1 MLLSEEGLKYVEQLS
16 ENIFN
21 ALLDPSSNVNAFSD
35 FNTLF
40 KPYSV
45 NTEKVDNGVVT
56 PIVRTFINKDVVKKL
71 QFPNSSKLFDRSSG
85 YIPKTT
91 HKEDYRTSSK
101 SKDLIY
107 DIKEGFVEADAIQ
120 NAYITYWMNNY
131 INGLELNLALMG
143 DITGYKNAETVIKRA
158 SSMWG
163 PRLSPNIPLLQ
174 TGQENLAKK
183 HFRVVVGSDTT
194 VLFSTTEAKEMLDL
208 KGAEIYETADP
219 DVKKL
224 YDEEKARLIK
234 EGKAVTATITDGA
247 NWIFTRGVREL
258 EKMYPRGSYLGD
270 VIKDLYVGQNQ
281 FSQNLIIKNATVHIN
296 DELTRLNPALVDFR
310 FIHELYG
317 LREILENSKV
327 NAETL
332 VGLEKELAE
341 FIKSEESNEYTG
353 AKKFISEKKINE
365 FQHRVNVLKSQQY
378 TLEKNTDEEI
388 GQIINKAKDIF
399 RRSIIAEQANPV
411 TLEEWEFLQEMYALT
426 EHTYIRAIVKPSAF
440 KAMKMKDETNYL
452 DFSNAEFK
460 INPKSVLVLNNRD
473 WGVQL
478 KAAQEVAK
486 GVNIFTQL
494 LNHIGYTKNVASNI
508 PIIKE
513 VYEALAQTF
522 QKNADELLEQFK
534 VTEQLDGSRYD
545 KFMAR
550 LRDYIISKLE
560 KNTQDSGERME
571 ELMRLGTSLNL
582 PSVVNEVITQLFSTF
597 NNKITSVK
605 FTGGKLVIASEA
617 TLQYDLNELKAQLNV
632 KDSTIEN
639 KKYKPE
645 YDFKTNTASIVVSE
659 AFIRQFPAFKNMTV
673 AQINKELE
681 SKDYF
686 MLGVRIPST
695 GYNSGAHLKIKQVF
709 EGNRFSNTVYLPGV
723 LVAISGADYDVDS
736 LFIVSGDYHSGN
748 DTKIKIK
755 FDGETLVFDEKD
767 TRKFVGFKS
776 IVEENPD
783 DPGNKRVVHI
793 PEENYKKL
801 EKIIRVLDGG
811 LKEKT
816 QKELIELY
824 KLMFSKIRTDFAKDL
839 LDLTDFELLNQI
851 KNKIAELKKEY
862 KVTGASNLE
871 TLKNIDTAI
880 KELGATDIVQKEN
893 LENLKAYVKIYYNL
907 TDKFSEELLTLQN
920 KQKELRRLY
929 DSYLKNKVVLN
940 FMNLMTDPKNREDS
954 QLVTDLT
961 FITDTKDVKSLYSK
975 IINKFKGL
983 NPDSKDVS
991 EDEILGT
998 IKGLGSLFADV
1009 SQIKLEVQTKDSA
1022 ALIGITSAYTR
1033 GSSNLIYIYHVENPN
1048 DTYNENG
1055 DVLGPKHKFKIKFNE
1070 KLYDRFMLTE
1080 KVKETYVL
1088 INRLINVSIDD
1099 PKEKILGI
1107 LNLNKSNSNAYLS
1120 LAQLGFD
1127 IEELTL
1133 IFRQPVVLDMG
1144 RDSFDKAVDE
1154 KTDQLKKMLSKK
1166 AFTEYNALVKQQ
1178 DFGDLFSQKKLDK
1191 YYIKYS
1197 SIEEFMSE
1205 NPDQASID
1213 EFAMVQL
1220 TVLKNLSMANKLGKG
1235 VMDMANV
1242 VKIYQDVTVKSSE
1255 IPDLMET
1262 LYSVLDLGQ
1271 QSVTIP
1277 ELNVTVTTP
1286 LRDLHK
1292 QKSLTINKDF
1302 PFEIKSLDAV
1312 PHIAQGIKDYTRFT
1326 SAISKAVFK
1335 LNPHFD
1341 LLALAITKHIGI
1353 KYKSE
1358 TTVREEIKD
1367 ALINYLLI
1375 HSKITLPVKDEN
1387 GDKANKTLDFS
1398 FSDIPVRID
1407 KTTGLEY
1414 SGAAEFKRLFE
1425 IDIETMR
1432 QKEPNNL
1439 FAKNLHV
1446 SIDKKAATLVN
1457 MHGSDFVKIKR
1468 LDWAFAALGDV
1479 ENGFSQYQ
1487 VDLLK
1492 YLLLTNQFKFSAK
1505 NPTRVMSVLYQTLGA
1520 ALDNS
1525 LNKINSTDTFEGF
1538 INAIVKNPKNP
1549 HFLSGFISGVLPML
1563 IENIRSAKDTK
1574 ELVQKRASENIKE
1587 NSTDVDVSSQTS
1599 VDAAFNEENDTI
1611 EEATEETLTKEKLK
1625 DLESDSK
1632 NEDTFEEVSNSES
1645 YEDAEKNEI
1654 VMNEYNHIT
1663 GTFAPAFEDRM
1674 IVIDSKTEEPSTLRT
1689 SYHATIISSKK
1700 NFTLID
1706 FYNADTYKQLTVGK
1720 NTGIFK
1726 KHAIFKKV
1734 GYTTKTVMIKNKP
1747 TTIGYVYYQIDRY
1760 TTKRNVL
1767 FYLPQKGDSRNNI
1780 PTTHSVKGT
1789 QVFIDKETGITKVK
1803 FFSTKIFKNET
1814 IRITTNNSNYSKY
1827 AKISKVI
1834 PLTPVLWKE
1843 LKEID
1848 AKLDAKKI
1856 QLKIK
1861 KGADKKAIET
1871 DIAVLNKRKFEITTT
1886 AEVEFYTPKVLE
1898 TPVEYVGNL
1907 KHVSTFLQ
1915 EFYEYL
1921 NDKGKPGFIG
1931 QFTALTDILTTLS
1944 NKKTFEIKELNTTF
1958 NYKNISNLN
1967 NLINFVSRIST
1978 NTKEIITNEDANTYL
1993 KAFIETKKSP
2003 RKRAKFDFSAD
2014 EVKEGEEQEKQC

>member
-1 MLLSEEGLKYVEQLS
+1 MATSCTYVLRDKQFLSKESLVSYLMNNPKELDNSVNDYGLFDNDTIDFVEKIDSTEILNYIQQFLPTITMDQIRTLTTLEQFVQETGVAALGNFTGMIHKVGSSNNPTGMFRFFKDKYGQVSVKLIRHEVVHAALNLFMHPQEKLALINAYRIQYPTETEGLTDLLVEEAIADRFANQKDITKVSGIIRTLFDKILEALGFINSNKNLIEEFYNKLGAGKITQMSPDINPSTNFIKLFGNAVTTKEGAVTTEGNRMVDMASKITKEFLKEFMQIGSTKTPELVTDEEGNTLLSNYPYTLSEASEKFIRYLIKRTLDNDKKIKQLDLSGVASDSPLRNTLTIENRVIDLIIKPHSEDMYEVTPNVINVKSLNEKQLDDLELWNALVSAGIYNETYSKKKVSEDGKTVISDIKLGVKRFRNLDDLLIEYFPDASLSDLSTSMYFGDTVDTYEAEEKVIDNPEYGDAKTKTAKQTISNKITKYLMFIDNGKGGFVSYEEVRNILMENVKRLGNIKDFSKVNNALNVVKGNQILEFINNVEDLAISEFYTINSQIRNFNKNWYFKDENTFIFNNKVIKKGKLSTEQFFNVIKNQINASNKTSLIQKNNGEQSEFTFGLQDVHWYYQKMEAIDISNVFNIINQTNDENFFNIELKDTWDGGATRTMVSARGDQKKVDRKIYILSAFQSSINEFIEKNKLTKSEYKEATELFKYYKDLYKTKMLSGRAFTNDTLDKILAFVKDPSKILTYEEMDAIVKTNRLDISKEDLEAAKKIDVLNMLVNADIISPVEGEDVLELQNQNLLSGDDAEIFIDIFSDIGKALDAYKTEVFNTPDLLVSNYLNEVLEDVLFKKNSNNSKELQLLATKMNSYLGNNYENGDTSVTDSKGNTKSKYTFESSGTRILGKAADNKQAETAASKKEDRTLENEQQKMLGFVSSTESTIFKATQRTLSNVQKVITYNMTSNFSGYNLDYKGETDEDTINRKFFSGFITATDSRRNDKAHHYIHWLINPSEKGFVKGADIPVNNSTRLIKQLQDYLIYEATKKFIYDDSYYLPHEAKPNSIQDQENFLKASIFNEIKPGLVDLSEIQKFIKPDLTQYNFADRMLLSEEGLKYVEQLS

-824 KLMFSKIRTDFAKDL
+824 KLMFSKIRTDFAK
-839 LDLTDFELLNQI
+839 E
-851 KNKIAELKKEY
+851 
-862 KVTGASNLE
+862 
-871 TLKNIDTAI
+871 
-880 KELGATDIVQKEN
+880 
-893 LENLKAYVKIYYNL
+893 
-907 TDKFSEELLTLQN
+907 
-920 KQKELRRLY
+920 
-929 DSYLKNKVVLN
+929 
-940 FMNLMTDPKNREDS
+940 
-954 QLVTDLT
+954 
-961 FITDTKDVKSLYSK
+961 
-975 IINKFKGL
+975 
-983 NPDSKDVS
+983 
-991 EDEILGT
+991 
-998 IKGLGSLFADV
+998 
-1009 SQIKLEVQTKDSA
+1009 
-1022 ALIGITSAYTR
+1022 
-1033 GSSNLIYIYHVENPN
+1033 
-1048 DTYNENG
+1048 
-1055 DVLGPKHKFKIKFNE
+1055 
-1070 KLYDRFMLTE
+1070 
-1080 KVKETYVL
+1080 
-1088 INRLINVSIDD
+1088 
-1099 PKEKILGI
+1099 
-1107 LNLNKSNSNAYLS
+1107 
-1120 LAQLGFD
+1120 
-1127 IEELTL
+1127 
-1133 IFRQPVVLDMG
+1133 
-1144 RDSFDKAVDE
+1144 
-1154 KTDQLKKMLSKK
+1154 
-1166 AFTEYNALVKQQ
+1166 
-1178 DFGDLFSQKKLDK
+1178 
-1191 YYIKYS
+1191 
-1197 SIEEFMSE
+1197 
-1205 NPDQASID
+1205 
-1213 EFAMVQL
+1213 
-1220 TVLKNLSMANKLGKG
+1220 
-1235 VMDMANV
+1235 
-1242 VKIYQDVTVKSSE
+1242 
-1255 IPDLMET
+1255 
-1262 LYSVLDLGQ
+1262 
-1271 QSVTIP
+1271 
-1277 ELNVTVTTP
+1277 
-1286 LRDLHK
+1286 
-1292 QKSLTINKDF
+1292 
-1302 PFEIKSLDAV
+1302 
-1312 PHIAQGIKDYTRFT
+1312 
-1326 SAISKAVFK
+1326 
-1335 LNPHFD
+1335 
-1341 LLALAITKHIGI
+1341 
-1353 KYKSE
+1353 
-1358 TTVREEIKD
+1358 
-1367 ALINYLLI
+1367 
-1375 HSKITLPVKDEN
+1375 
-1387 GDKANKTLDFS
+1387 
-1398 FSDIPVRID
+1398 
-1407 KTTGLEY
+1407 
-1414 SGAAEFKRLFE
+1414 
-1425 IDIETMR
+1425 
-1432 QKEPNNL
+1432 
-1439 FAKNLHV
+1439 
-1446 SIDKKAATLVN
+1446 
-1457 MHGSDFVKIKR
+1457 
-1468 LDWAFAALGDV
+1468 
-1479 ENGFSQYQ
+1479 
-1487 VDLLK
+1487 
-1492 YLLLTNQFKFSAK
+1492 
-1505 NPTRVMSVLYQTLGA
+1505 
-1520 ALDNS
+1520 
-1525 LNKINSTDTFEGF
+1525 
-1538 INAIVKNPKNP
+1538 
-1549 HFLSGFISGVLPML
+1549 
-1563 IENIRSAKDTK
+1563 
-1574 ELVQKRASENIKE
+1574 
-1587 NSTDVDVSSQTS
+1587 
-1599 VDAAFNEENDTI
+1599 
-1611 EEATEETLTKEKLK
+1611 
-1625 DLESDSK
+1625 
-1632 NEDTFEEVSNSES
+1632 
-1645 YEDAEKNEI
+1645 
-1654 VMNEYNHIT
+1654 
-1663 GTFAPAFEDRM
+1663 
-1674 IVIDSKTEEPSTLRT
+1674 
-1689 SYHATIISSKK
+1689 
-1700 NFTLID
+1700 
-1706 FYNADTYKQLTVGK
+1706 
-1720 NTGIFK
+1720 
-1726 KHAIFKKV
+1726 
-1734 GYTTKTVMIKNKP
+1734 
-1747 TTIGYVYYQIDRY
+1747 
-1760 TTKRNVL
+1760 
-1767 FYLPQKGDSRNNI
+1767 
-1780 PTTHSVKGT
+1780 
-1789 QVFIDKETGITKVK
+1789 
-1803 FFSTKIFKNET
+1803 
-1814 IRITTNNSNYSKY
+1814 
-1827 AKISKVI
+1827 
-1834 PLTPVLWKE
+1834 
-1843 LKEID
+1843 
-1848 AKLDAKKI
+1848 
-1856 QLKIK
+1856 
-1861 KGADKKAIET
+1861 
-1871 DIAVLNKRKFEITTT
+1871 
-1886 AEVEFYTPKVLE
+1886 
-1898 TPVEYVGNL
+1898 
-1907 KHVSTFLQ
+1907 
-1915 EFYEYL
+1915 
-1921 NDKGKPGFIG
+1921 
-1931 QFTALTDILTTLS
+1931 
-1944 NKKTFEIKELNTTF
+1944 
-1958 NYKNISNLN
+1958 
-1967 NLINFVSRIST
+1967 
-1978 NTKEIITNEDANTYL
+1978 
-1993 KAFIETKKSP
+1993 
-2003 RKRAKFDFSAD
+2003 
-2014 EVKEGEEQEKQC
+2014 